1 MDACLAADVRGTILL
16 AAEGINATIAGER
29 KSVDSVL
36 AHLRA
41 DPRLADLMVKES
53 FHDVIPF
60 QRMKVRL
67 KREIV
72 ALKIPGV
79 DPAERVGTYVE
90 PVEWNRL
97 IEQDDV
103 IVLDAR
109 NDYEVRMG
117 TFSEARNPETDSFHK
132 LPRYIAKEL
141 DPKKHKR
148 IAMFCTGGIRCE
160 KASAFMLG
168 QGFEEVYH
176 LRGGILRYLEKVD
189 PAESLWDGEC
199 FVFDERVSLD
209 HGLQKGCIT
218 ICDDCKT
225 VVKVTDEECL
235 RCGSTNFL

>member
-90 PVEWNRL
+90 PGRVEPPYR
-97 IEQDDV
+97 
-103 IVLDAR
+103 A
-109 NDYEVRMG
+109 G
-117 TFSEARNPETDSFHK
+117 
-132 LPRYIAKEL
+132 
-141 DPKKHKR
+141 
-148 IAMFCTGGIRCE
+148 
-160 KASAFMLG
+160 
-168 QGFEEVYH
+168 
-176 LRGGILRYLEKVD
+176 
-189 PAESLWDGEC
+189 
-199 FVFDERVSLD
+199 
-209 HGLQKGCIT
+209 
-218 ICDDCKT
+218 
-225 VVKVTDEECL
+225 
-235 RCGSTNFL
+235 